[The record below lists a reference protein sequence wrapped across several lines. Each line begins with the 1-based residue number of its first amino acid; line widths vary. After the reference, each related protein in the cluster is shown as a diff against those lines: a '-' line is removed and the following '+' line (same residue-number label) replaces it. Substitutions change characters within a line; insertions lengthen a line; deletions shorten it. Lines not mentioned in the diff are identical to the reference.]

1 MAEKKKLV
9 LGHMFLYAKVPTFTT
24 SIVKRCTRLSK
35 RANYPIKV
43 ENANS
48 ILQNALF

>member
-9 LGHMFLYAKVPTFTT
+9 LGHMFLYAKGWY
-24 SIVKRCTRLSK
+24 RHTR
-35 RANYPIKV
+35 V

-48 ILQNALF
+48 TLQNALF